1 MKNVK
6 SKKDNRKIA
15 IYSRKSKYTGK
26 GESTHNQ
33 IEACKRKISFT
44 FADVDLENDI
54 VIYEDEGFTGANI
67 NRPDFQRMLKDIRD
81 NKIKALAFYKL
92 DRISRNVSDF
102 SSLVNELDNYDV
114 SFLSAT
120 ESIESVTPSGRAMMF
135 MISVFAQLERDIM
148 IERVRDNMIEL
159 AKTGRW
165 LGGTTPTGFKSERI
179 ENITIDGK
187 KRSLYKLSP
196 IDEEIRVVKILFDKM
211 RELKSQ
217 TKLETYTIQNDIK
230 TKNGKAYTR
239 WSLKN
244 ILTNPVYAMADN
256 DILEYFKQFD
266 MEIYADEEDFDGTHG
281 LMGYNK
287 TEQKKNQVVKKDYS
301 DWIVAIGK
309 HEGIIS
315 GKEWVEVQEI
325 LDQNSDMRYRKPNAS
340 NCLLSGILRCEH
352 CGSFMRAKMKN
363 KTVDSLGRRRFDYM
377 CELKEKSRRQKCQCK
392 NINGLEADDLVLEEI
407 KKIAMPTSK
416 FYKALKSLSTNLVNK
431 EEKKNEEV
439 KTLRA
444 IIRKNENNIASL
456 LDKIKYVDVSLL
468 DDISNEI
475 KKLRETNIGL
485 ENQIKELTNYNYNE
499 VNDKE
504 TADLL
509 LNVLDTY
516 FESFDTLDLNT
527 KRNMIKMLVS
537 SITTDG
543 EDITINFIGSRNIK
557 KKDNFPT
564 GDNCK

>member
-1 MKNVK
+1 MGSTKQ
-6 SKKDNRKIA
+6 DDRKIA
-15 IYSRKSKYTGK
+15 IYSRKSKFTGK

-33 IEACKRKISFT
+33 IEACKRKIEST
-44 FADVDLENDI
+44 FEDVDLEKDI
-54 VIYEDEGFTGANI
+54 LIFEDEGFTGYNT
-67 NRPDFQRMLKDIRD
+67 NRPDFQKMLQDVRD
-81 NKIKALAFYKL
+81 NKIKAIAFYKL

-102 SSLVNELDNYDV
+102 SNLITELDNYDV

-120 ESIESVTPSGRAMMF
+120 ENIENVTPTGRAMML
-135 MISVFAQLERDIM
+135 MTSVFAQLERDTIA
-148 IERVRDNMIEL
+148 ERIRDNMLEL

-165 LGGTTPTGFKSERI
+165 LGGIPPTGFKSKQI
-179 ENITIDGK
+179 ENVTIDGK
-187 KRSLYKLSP
+187 KRRLYKLSP
-196 IDEEIRVVKILFDKM
+196 INEEVRVIKILFDKM

-230 TKNGKAYTR
+230 TKNGKMYTR

-244 ILTNPVYAMADN
+244 ILTNPVYAMADSN
-256 DILEYFKQFD
+256 TLEYFKKFD
-266 MEIYADEEDFDGTHG
+266 MEIYADEKDFNGTHG
-281 LMGYNK
+281 LMVYNK
-287 TEQKKNQVVKKDYS
+287 TEHKKNRVVKKDYS

-325 LDQNSDMRYRKPNAS
+325 LDENSDMKYRKPSVS
-340 NCLLSGILRCEH
+340 NCILSGILRCSH
-352 CGSFMRAKMKN
+352 CGSFMRAKLRSN
-363 KTVDSLGRRRFDYM
+363 LVDEFGRRKFDYM
-377 CELKEKSRRQKCQCK
+377 CELKDKSKKQKCQCK

-407 KKIAMPTSK
+407 KKIAVPTSS
-416 FYKALKSLSTNLVNK
+416 FYKALKNISSNIFNK
-431 EEKKNEEV
+431 ENKQNDEIKTLKSIISKNE
-439 KTLRA
+439 KD
-444 IIRKNENNIASL
+444 IAL
-456 LDKIKYVDVSLL
+456 LLEKIKYVDIDLL
-468 DDISNEI
+468 DDVQNEI
-475 KKLRETNIGL
+475 KKLKKANANL
-485 ENQIKELTNYNYNE
+485 ENQVKELTNYNYNE

-516 FESFDTLDLNT
+516 FQSFDTLDLNT
-527 KRNMIKMLVS
+527 KRNMIKLLVS

-557 KKDNFPT
+557 NNNFPT